1 MANTTGMRAKDLR
14 IFCMIARKYNV
25 YLLIRHTNEASLQY
39 VGKPG
44 YYPKP
49 ASIKA
54 KTADIDPP
62 PFQFKSGGHA
72 RTVQHKIA
80 GLVPHPDF
88 QPDVFMG
95 AKLAKARHC
104 WYDTL
109 DVLHGAG
116 VNIPATTPDTWSMWG
131 KEHASGRSGWRWKVD
146 VDPASPHFG
155 CLQIARDSI
164 GWSYLHGDY
173 DLKDVVVKGH
183 ETYNERNEGK
193 HQGAKNF
200 TPLLPGLEFE
210 TVRRELNEAMGVDM
224 VQHGAEAQFAWHGD
238 EPITVVSPDGPGLQ
252 FLVLAN
258 VEAVMGWYREM
269 NRELI
274 ARMGK
279 DYLGDKTRWFWFGDH
294 GNLFLP
300 GTPVP

>member
-1 MANTTGMRAKDLR
+1 MAYSIGMRAKDLR
-14 IFCMIARKYNV
+14 VFCMIARKYNV
-25 YLLIRHTNEASLQY
+25 YLLVRHTNEASLDY
-39 VGKPG
+39 IGKPG

-54 KTADIDPP
+54 KTADTDPP
-62 PFQFKSGGHA
+62 PFELGPGG
-72 RTVQHKIA
+72 RQKTIQHRIA

-88 QPDVFMG
+88 QPKVFLG
-95 AKLAKARHC
+95 AKLAKARSC
-104 WYDTL
+104 WFDTL

-116 VNIPATTPDTWSMWG
+116 VNIPATTPETWPAWG
-131 KEHASGRSGWRWKVD
+131 KEHSSGLSGWRWKVD
-146 VDPASPHFG
+146 VDPASVHFG
-155 CLQIARDSI
+155 CLQLARDNI

-183 ETYNERNEGK
+183 ETFNERNEGK

-210 TVRRELNEAMGVDM
+210 TIRRELNEAMGVDM

-238 EPITVVSPDGPGLQ
+238 EPITLVSPDGPGLQ

-269 NRELI
+269 NRKLI
-274 ARMGK
+274 AKMGT
-279 DYLGDKTRWFWFGDH
+279 DYLGDKTRWFWFGNH
-294 GNLFLP
+294 GNLFKP
-300 GTPVP
+300 DKYP

>member
-1 MANTTGMRAKDLR
+1 MANSTGMRAKDLR
-14 IFCMIARKYNV
+14 VFCMIAQKYNV
-25 YLLIRHTNEASLQY
+25 YLLVRHTNEASLDYIGQ
-39 VGKPG
+39 PG

-54 KTADIDPP
+54 KTADTDPP
-62 PFQFKSGGHA
+62 PFQFRSGGRP

-88 QPDVFMG
+88 QPKVFRG
-95 AKLAKARHC
+95 EKLAKAKSC
-104 WYDTL
+104 WFDTL

-116 VNIPATTPDTWSMWG
+116 VNIPATTPDTWATWG
-131 KEHASGRSGWRWKVD
+131 KEHTSGLSGWRWRVD
-146 VDPASPHFG
+146 VDPESPHFG
-155 CLQIARDSI
+155 CLQIARDGI

-173 DLKDVVVKGH
+173 DLKDVVARGH
-183 ETYNERNEGK
+183 ETYNERDEGK
-193 HQGAKNF
+193 HQGAKNY
-200 TPLLPGLEFE
+200 TPLLPGMEFE
-210 TVRRELNEAMGVDM
+210 TIRRELNDAMGVDM

-238 EPITVVSPDGPGLQ
+238 EPITVVLPDGPALE

-258 VEAVMGWYREM
+258 VEAVIGWYKKI

-274 ARMGK
+274 AKMGK

-294 GNLFLP
+294 GDLFVP
-300 GTPVP
+300 GAF